1 VVADL
6 RTVDVHTHFLHE
18 SSVAFI
24 DRATSLYTVRIKEP
38 RSDEVLLHRE
48 LVAAGF
54 HPEQLFRPERR
65 RHDMQRQ
72 GIDVQVISAPPPVA
86 FFYNIEPRRAARL
99 CQIVNDGFA
108 RIVAEDADHFVGLA
122 TVPLQ
127 DADAAVR
134 ELDRAV
140 RELGLR
146 GVEIGTNIAGV
157 DLDARELWPFYA
169 RLEELQVP
177 VFIHSTNAG
186 ALGGGM
192 RMERYHLSNLIGNP
206 TEDALAAASL
216 IFGGV
221 LAEFPNLKVYLAHGG
236 GSCPFLRGR
245 WEHGWHVR
253 PEGKLHIQRPP
264 SEYFARLRFDSLTHG
279 GPALNYLVETVGAE
293 RVMLG
298 TDYPYDMGDPDPVKS
313 VAALAHLSDRERRMI
328 LGENAAQLFGL
339 A

>member
-1 VVADL
+1 MQTTL
-6 RTVDVHTHFLHE
+6 RTIDVHTHFLHE

-24 DRATSLYTVRIKEP
+24 NRATSTYAVRIKAPGSE
-38 RSDEVLLHRE
+38 EVLFHRD

-54 HPEQLFRPERR
+54 DPEQLFRPERR
-65 RHDMQRQ
+65 REDMQRQ
-72 GIDVQVISAPPPVA
+72 GIDTQVISAPPPIA
-86 FFYNIEPRRAARL
+86 FFYDTEPARAARL
-99 CQIVNDGFA
+99 CRLVNDGFS
-108 RIVAEDADHFVGLA
+108 RLVAEDAGHFIGMA

-127 DADAAVR
+127 SPDEAIR

-157 DLDARELWPFYA
+157 DLDAREFWPFYA

-177 VFIHSTNAG
+177 LFIHSTNAG
-186 ALGGGM
+186 ALGGK
-192 RMERYHLSNLIGNP
+192 RMDRYHLSNLIGNP

-221 LAEFPNLKVYLAHGG
+221 LAEFPSLKVYLAHGG

-253 PEGKLHIQRPP
+253 PEAKLHIQSPP

-279 GPALNYLVETVGAE
+279 GPALNYLVETVGPE

-298 TDYPYDMGDPDPVKS
+298 TDYPYDMGDPDPVKAI
-313 VAALAHLSDRERRMI
+313 AALPHLSDRERRMI
-328 LGENAAQLFGL
+328 LGENAALLFGL
-339 A
+339 E